1 MTVRCP
7 GRGKNKM
14 YDVLGEVATMVD
26 WHEIIGDRESEFT
39 GKKGEL
45 LRYGGVT
52 FVLLVIVQ
60 LVKALLSVIGYA
72 SGTLDAA
79 FVAISLAMFVVYPLY
94 RKVRPAQVG
103 DAA

>member
-1 MTVRCP
+1 MTVCCP

-52 FVLLVIVQ
+52 FVLLVVVQ

-72 SGTLDAA
+72 SDTLDMV
-79 FVAISLAMFVVYPLY
+79 FVVISLAMFAVYPLY
-94 RKVRPAQVG
+94 RKVRPAR
-103 DAA
+103 AREAS

>member
-1 MTVRCP
+1 
-7 GRGKNKM
+7 
-14 YDVLGEVATMVD
+14 MVD

-52 FVLLVIVQ
+52 FVLLVVVQ

-72 SGTLDAA
+72 SDTLDMV
-79 FVAISLAMFVVYPLY
+79 FVVISLAMFAVYPLY
-94 RKVRPAQVG
+94 RKVRPAR
-103 DAA
+103 AREAS

>member
-1 MTVRCP
+1 
-7 GRGKNKM
+7 
-14 YDVLGEVATMVD
+14 MVD

-52 FVLLVIVQ
+52 FVLLVVVQ

-72 SGTLDAA
+72 SDTLDMA
-79 FVAISLAMFVVYPLY
+79 FVVISLAMFAVYPLY
-94 RKVRPAQVG
+94 RKVRPAR
-103 DAA
+103 AREAS

>member
-1 MTVRCP
+1 
-7 GRGKNKM
+7 
-14 YDVLGEVATMVD
+14 MVD

-52 FVLLVIVQ
+52 FVLLVVVQ

-72 SGTLDAA
+72 SDTLDMA
-79 FVAISLAMFVVYPLY
+79 FVVISLAMFAVYPLY
-94 RKVRPAQVG
+94 RKVRPAR
-103 DAA
+103 ACEAS